1 MEILKY
7 VLFYVGGN
15 AIGFILGIL
24 FHRIKNLRK
33 KTVGLLK
40 VVKDNENEEPYIFLQ
55 ITKPE
60 LLETS
65 GNYIYLKVDQFRYE
79 DTTK

>member
-7 VLFYVGGN
+7 ILCFVIGSGV
-15 AIGFILGIL
+15 GFILGVLI
-24 FHRIKNLRK
+24 HRVKTLRK

-40 VVKDNENEEPYIFLQ
+40 VVKDNENEQPYIFLQ
-55 ITKPE
+55 ITNPE

-65 GNYIYLKVDQFRYE
+65 GNYIYLKVDQFKYE